1 MVATGRVDWRVSGDT
16 HEYRRK
22 SQKHTQRGTKKNTE
36 KKNTGNTATAKDA
49 FVDVAASARDVL
61 CAARGGRGELG
72 VAARVARSARAPF
85 APFCA
90 ALSTRLADELRDK
103 AHAYC
108 AAADY
113 ADAEAH
119 QEEADAVPEAYLGV
133 VQCRGNRGA
142 FLPHRRR
149 REAASMA

>member
-1 MVATGRVDWRVSGDT
+1 MSLETHMSTDVSRKNT
-16 HEYRRK
+16 RREARK
-22 SQKHTQRGTKKNTE
+22 KNTKKN
-36 KKNTGNTATAKDA
+36 NTGNTATAKDA

-103 AHAYC
+103 AHAFC

>member
-1 MVATGRVDWRVSGDT
+1 M
-16 HEYRRK
+16 
-22 SQKHTQRGTKKNTE
+22 
-36 KKNTGNTATAKDA
+36 
-49 FVDVAASARDVL
+49 L

-119 QEEADAVPEAYLGV
+119 QEEADAVPEAYLGA

-142 FLPHRRR
+142 FTVLQ
-149 REAASMA
+149 AASMASRIKPTRSRI

>member
-1 MVATGRVDWRVSGDT
+1 M
-16 HEYRRK
+16 
-22 SQKHTQRGTKKNTE
+22 
-36 KKNTGNTATAKDA
+36 
-49 FVDVAASARDVL
+49 L

-90 ALSTRLADELRDK
+90 ALSARLADELRDK

-133 VQCRGNRGA
+133 VQCRGKRGA